1 MSPAYCKF
9 QMWRNIADCTFKGK
23 AGSAVGPCWALTKA
37 QSSLFLCVCVF
48 DREKGGHALSMCDNS
63 VPDTLITL
71 HVTCWQHTH
80 TRTENKGTS
89 EGRCRRVGHTSTTR
103 RVVKER
109 SRLTGKDGERSWP
122 PFMCERNFFV
132 TLALHV
138 LFSLPFI
145 PFTHVVPHSSVCFTI
160 FLFPFYSSYI
170 CLSFLS
176 VFLSLSLLFG
186 VHCWMMNFRFHY
198 NLGINYFSALC
209 LSLCSVLLYNCC
221 LLWLCV
227 LSLDAVRFYL
237 CVCGISPKR

>member
-1 MSPAYCKF
+1 ML
-9 QMWRNIADCTFKGK
+9 
-23 AGSAVGPCWALTKA
+23 GSDQGPVK
-37 QSSLFLCVCVF
+37 SLSLCVCVWQ
-48 DREKGGHALSMCDNS
+48 REGWACSVNVWQLCAWHPDNTTR
-63 VPDTLITL
+63 DLLAT
-71 HVTCWQHTH
+71 HTH

-237 CVCGISPKR
+237 CVCEISPKR